1 MYQFLLVI
9 NTFYNANNFLFL
21 FLSEFIQQDKLKL
34 MW

>member
-9 NTFYNANNFLFL
+9 NTFYNANNFFL